1 MILGNTP
8 TVALSFIKF
17 CINLPPFGFRPRF
30 FIEVVA
36 LVALVAVAY
45 SVVVTLSTLIVFGS
59 SVFLFGFFFFCA
71 ATVSVAAAAATVA
84 AATVSVVTVSVVT
97 VSVAVVAAGLGLAAR
112 FFEVDFISGAGAA
125 VSLTAVA
132 AFLTLDGIVE
142 KNIKIKQQKWLFIIH
157 RVCQTF

>member
-1 MILGNTP
+1 MSVALHFKCKMILGNTP

-36 LVALVAVAY
+36 LVAVAY
-45 SVVVTLSTLIVFGS
+45 SVVVTLSTMFVFGS

-71 ATVSVAAAAATVA
+71 ATVSV
-84 AATVSVVTVSVVT
+84 VTVSVAV
-97 VSVAVVAAGLGLAAR
+97 VAVVAVVAAGLGLAAR
-112 FFEVDFISGAGAA
+112 FFGVDFISGAGAA

-157 RVCQTF
+157 HVCQTF